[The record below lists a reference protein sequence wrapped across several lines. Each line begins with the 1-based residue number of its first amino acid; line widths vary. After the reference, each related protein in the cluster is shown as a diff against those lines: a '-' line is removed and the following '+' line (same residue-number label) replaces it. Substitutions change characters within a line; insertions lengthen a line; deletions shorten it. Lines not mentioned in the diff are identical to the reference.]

1 MSIYSNSI
9 NIKNRWINQYK
20 QLIQNIKN
28 EELNLLKFFLAKNYR
43 LNKVYKKYV
52 YKEVMANNSFYEN
65 NYKKIKIYLNELST
79 SNLSSPKLN
88 KTQKNNFNFQ
98 TKKNHL
104 KI

>member
-28 EELNLLKFFLAKNYR
+28 EELNLLKFFLVKNYH

-65 NYKKIKIYLNELST
+65 NYKKIKIYLNELS
-79 SNLSSPKLN
+79 
-88 KTQKNNFNFQ
+88 
-98 TKKNHL
+98 HL
-104 KI
+104 IYHHQN